1 MTSTRSRMLVGLV
14 TGASLGFS
22 AVAASAGQTA
32 SDAGNS
38 VADGD
43 DSEKSATAGQAPD
56 RKKYRVDPR
65 GSLFQN
71 GSDVGNS
78 ISRDN
83 KIVRRLRSDKSLP
96 NQKEKQ

>member
-1 MTSTRSRMLVGLV
+1 MTLTRSRMLVGLV
-14 TGASLGFS
+14 TGAALGFS
-22 AVAASAGQTA
+22 VVAASAQQEA
-32 SDAGNS
+32 SDVGNGVAGS
-38 VADGD
+38 D

-65 GSLFQN
+65 GSSFHN

-83 KIVRRLRSDKSLP
+83 ELVRRLRTEKVLP
-96 NQKEKQ
+96 YQREKQ